1 MTQIQNNQMMTE
13 LNIEGMSCGHCV
25 AAVEKA
31 LRGVPGVE
39 LVTVSLEEGKAAVQG
54 NAEQAAMIAAV
65 AEEGYVATP
74 AGMARHS

>member
-1 MTQIQNNQMMTE
+1 MMTE

-39 LVTVSLEEGKAAVQG
+39 LVTVSLEEGRAAVQG

>member
-54 NAEQAAMIAAV
+54 NAEQAAMVAAV

-74 AGMARHS
+74 AGMAPHS

>member
-39 LVTVSLEEGKAAVQG
+39 LVTVSLEEGRAAVQG